1 MNSRTMKLL
10 RMLSEKKGH
19 RYTLSEMADCFKV
32 SQKTIRHDIRDI
44 NDFLRDGQMGK
55 VQIGQGGILS
65 LSEDFQAAKAEEKLS
80 GMDAYEY
87 RLSPDERLLYIRAAL
102 LSDTGY
108 VIMQRLA
115 DELFV
120 TRATILNDFDTLKKQ
135 LEDEGIRLFHEPG
148 KGSRLNCTIEQRT
161 EMLIRLFRA
170 ISVNTRHIGMF
181 QRMVLEKLQV
191 KCPYENVFSCMQE
204 YTSDNNLLF
213 GDEVYY
219 ELSLYLYAVFNLR
232 ADEEDESR
240 VTEGET
246 LSVMDGMLV
255 HLGSRFGVRVSRSMI
270 RRFRAYREKNHLDPY
285 VRSIDELELSEVIAH
300 FLTAVDRDLH
310 LELSGD
316 SVLIHALLMHIRRM
330 KDWGDLEIELP
341 EKESEGIDYAAVTE
355 SVTAHIPILEKY
367 LGYHVNH
374 NMRNSIVI
382 HICVSLVR
390 NRDKIPRLTVVI
402 VCPGSMATGRYLEAQ
417 VHRYFNFQ
425 IAGVVAASDVER
437 RLGVIGPVDFVLST
451 VSVKIR
457 QCPVLTV
464 NAVLTMEDMNRIQ
477 SMAFRLGRTEEQ
489 TRAVIDREGIRMLRM
504 LQSCIDEGHMNVE
517 LYCEI
522 EGMLSQYEKQRRVHR
537 TAVGALLR
545 EEWVQIA
552 TDSVTWEEAIRLAGR
567 PLVTAGAVGQ
577 PYVEQCVRN
586 VQEYGDYIVIGTGV
600 ALAHASRGAD
610 VQRDCLS
617 LLVSEDGIVFS
628 DGETRV
634 HFLFCFASTGKNY
647 ADLVREIG
655 ALGRSREKR
664 EQLLQMDAGGIY
676 ETLCFARWQ

>member
-1 MNSRTMKLL
+1 MNNRMMKLL

-19 RYTLSEMADCFKV
+19 QYTLSEVADYFKV

-44 NDFLRDGQMGK
+44 NDFLQDGQLGR
-55 VQIGQGGILS
+55 VEIGPGGILS
-65 LSEDFQAAKAEEKLS
+65 LSEDFQTGQVEEKLS

-108 VIMQRLA
+108 VVMQKLA

-120 TRATILNDFDTLKKQ
+120 TRVTILSDFDTLRKQ
-135 LEDEGIRLFHEPG
+135 LEDEGIRLLHEPG
-148 KGSRLNCTIEQRT
+148 RGSRLDCTIGQRT

-181 QRMVLEKLQV
+181 QRMVLKKLQV
-191 KCPYENVFSCMQE
+191 RYPYENVFSCMQE
-204 YTSDNNLLF
+204 YTTDNNLLF
-213 GDEVYY
+213 SDEVYY
-219 ELSLYLYAVFNLR
+219 KLSLYLYAVFNLR
-232 ADEEDESR
+232 VDEDDESQ
-240 VTEGET
+240 VTEGDEV
-246 LSVMDGMLV
+246 SVMDGMLV

-270 RRFRAYREKNHLDPY
+270 RRFREYREKNHLDPY
-285 VRSIDELELSEVIAH
+285 VRNIDELELSEVISH
-300 FLTAVDRDLH
+300 FLAAVDRDLH

-341 EKESEGIDYAAVTE
+341 EKGAEGIDYEAVADAV
-355 SVTAHIPILEKY
+355 SAHVPILEKY

-451 VSVKIR
+451 VNVKVR

-477 SMAFRLGRTEEQ
+477 SMAFRLGRSEEQ
-489 TRAVIDREGIRMLRM
+489 TRAVIDREGVRMLSM
-504 LQSCIDEGHMNVE
+504 LQNCIDEGHMNVE

-522 EGMLSQYEKQRRVHR
+522 ENMLSQYEKQCRIHR
-537 TAVGALLR
+537 TAIGALLKK
-545 EEWVQIA
+545 EWIQFA
-552 TDSVTWEEAIRLAGR
+552 PDPLTWEDAIRLAGR
-567 PLVTAGAVGQ
+567 PLIEAGAVGQ
-577 PYVEQCVRN
+577 PYIEQCIRN
-586 VQEYGDYIVIGTGV
+586 VQEYGDYIVIGRSV
-600 ALAHASRGAD
+600 ALAHANRGAD

-617 LLVSEDGIVFS
+617 LLVSEDGIIFS

-634 HFLFCFASTGKNY
+634 NFLFCFASTGKNY
-647 ADLVREIG
+647 TSLVREIG
-655 ALGRSREKR
+655 ALGRNKEKK
-664 EQLLQMDAGGIY
+664 EKLLQMDIPGIY
-676 ETLCFARWQ
+676 ETLCFARRQ